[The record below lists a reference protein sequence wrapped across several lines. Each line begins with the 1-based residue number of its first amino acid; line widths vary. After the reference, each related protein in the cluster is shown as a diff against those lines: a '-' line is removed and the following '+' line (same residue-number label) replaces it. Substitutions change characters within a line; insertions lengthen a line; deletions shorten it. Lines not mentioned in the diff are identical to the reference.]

1 MLAVEPMSAG
11 LRTIIYLAAMFL
23 FVAGA
28 IGLEPERSKVS
39 LTSAG
44 LALFVLP
51 AVWDS
56 WASV

>member
-11 LRTIIYLAAMFL
+11 LRTIIYLAALLL
-23 FVAGA
+23 FIAGA

-44 LALFVLP
+44 LACFVLP